1 MLGSGIARPSTAT
14 EPLVVEITKST
25 LEGEWEGA
33 WRDKVAGRLIV
44 FYLRIISSGQSV
56 MTVVH
61 GPLPNPFLEP
71 FELSTIECMGGRVEL
86 KGAGVGDANGETLAI
101 TGSGWALQ
109 EDGFLDVSVRKVSKS
124 GRVLTFEVRFNKLEG
139 GFFKNADRLV
149 QVAKKRS
156 LRNTKGN

>member
-1 MLGSGIARPSTAT
+1 M
-14 EPLVVEITKST
+14 
-25 LEGEWEGA
+25 
-33 WRDKVAGRLIV
+33 
-44 FYLRIISSGQSV
+44 
-56 MTVVH
+56 
-61 GPLPNPFLEP
+61 
-71 FELSTIECMGGRVEL
+71 EL